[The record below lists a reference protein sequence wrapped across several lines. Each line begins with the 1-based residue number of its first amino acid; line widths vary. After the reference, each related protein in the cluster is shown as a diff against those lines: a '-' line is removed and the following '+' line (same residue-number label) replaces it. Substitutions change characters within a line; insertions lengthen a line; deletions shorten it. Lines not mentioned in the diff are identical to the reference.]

1 MRIPLFFVFALT
13 ACQQNPAPKT
23 FEQPVPMTPPA
34 ITIQKTDWGVLPD
47 GRPATLYTL
56 KNAAGMEVRI
66 SNYGGII
73 THWTAPDRTGKYA
86 DIALGYDSLSG
97 YLAATPYFGAII
109 GRYGNRIAK
118 GRFALEGK
126 TYRLAVNN
134 IGNHL
139 HGGLKGFDKV
149 LWAAE
154 SMEKDGALKL
164 SYSSPD
170 GEEGYPGRL
179 EVEVVYTL
187 MQDNALKISYKAT
200 TDKTTVVNLTNH
212 AYFNL
217 SADPA
222 RDILSHELQLNAARF
237 LPVDKTLIPTGELRP
252 AAGTPFDFTSRQTI
266 GARIETKNDEQLAF
280 GGGYDHCW
288 ILNRAAGDAALASAG
303 VLFDPSS
310 GRRLEVLTTEP
321 AIQFYSG
328 NFLDAS
334 ITGKGGV
341 VYRRRSGL
349 CLETQHYPDSPNQP
363 AFPTTV
369 LKPGETYLTE
379 TVYRFSTQ

>member
-1 MRIPLFFVFALT
+1 MLALT
-13 ACQQNPAPKT
+13 ACQQTPAPKT
-23 FEQPVPMTPPA
+23 AAQSVSTA
-34 ITIQKTDWGVLPD
+34 QAVSIQKAEWGALPD
-47 GRPATLYTL
+47 GRPVHLYTL

-73 THWTAPDRTGKYA
+73 THWTAPDRAGKYA
-86 DIALGYDSLSG
+86 DITLGYDSLSA

-118 GRFALEGK
+118 GRFSLDGQ
-126 TYRLAVNN
+126 TYQLAANN

-149 LWAAE
+149 LWTAE
-154 SMEKDGALKL
+154 ALEKDGALKL
-164 SYSSPD
+164 TYSSPD

-179 EVEVVYTL
+179 DVEVVYTL
-187 MQDNALKISYKAT
+187 TQDNALKIDYKAV
-200 TDKTTVVNLTNH
+200 TDKTTVINLTNH

-217 SADPA
+217 SGDPS
-222 RDILSHELQLNAARF
+222 RDILSHELELNSAHF
-237 LPVDKTLIPTGELRP
+237 LPVDKTLIPTGERRP
-252 AAGTPFDFTSRQTI
+252 VAGTPFDFTTPQTI

-288 ILNRAAGDAALASAG
+288 LIDRTLTDTTLQRAGILYDPAG
-303 VLFDPSS
+303 

-321 AIQFYSG
+321 AVQFYSG
-328 NFLDAS
+328 NFLDGS

-349 CLETQHYPDSPNQP
+349 CLETQHCPDSPNQA

-369 LKPGETYLTE
+369 LKPGETYRTE
-379 TVYRFSTQ
+379 TVYRFSAQ